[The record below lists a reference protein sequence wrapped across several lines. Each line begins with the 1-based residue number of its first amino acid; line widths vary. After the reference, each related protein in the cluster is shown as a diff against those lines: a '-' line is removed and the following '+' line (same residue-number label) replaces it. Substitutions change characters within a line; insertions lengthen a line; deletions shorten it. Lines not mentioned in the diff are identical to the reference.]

1 MPFNEKIINE
11 RHGDIAALVEIMRAL
26 RDREKGCPWDI
37 EQTFESISQYTIEE
51 AYEVADA
58 IDRKDWEGLK
68 IELGDLLLQSIYHS
82 QIASEKGYFNFEDV
96 IKEVSEKMV
105 SRHPHVFGNS
115 QEVKTSQQ
123 QVEDWEKIKAA
134 ERKSKQQGKVLDDVA
149 LNLPALV
156 RAAKLQKRAARVGF
170 DWPNYKNV
178 LDKIIEEAHELSDA
192 ALNGDKSHIEEEYG
206 DLLFT
211 FVNLGR
217 HFNIEAEVALKKT
230 NNKFK
235 KRFEFIETELEKKG
249 KSPKESS
256 LSEMDHLWEKAK
268 KILT

>member
-1 MPFNEKIINE
+1 MMW
-11 RHGDIAALVEIMRAL
+11 LS
-26 RDREKGCPWDI
+26 
-37 EQTFESISQYTIEE
+37 TY
-51 AYEVADA
+51 
-58 IDRKDWEGLK
+58 
-68 IELGDLLLQSIYHS
+68 
-82 QIASEKGYFNFEDV
+82 
-96 IKEVSEKMV
+96 
-105 SRHPHVFGNS
+105 
-115 QEVKTSQQ
+115 
-123 QVEDWEKIKAA
+123 
-134 ERKSKQQGKVLDDVA
+134 
-149 LNLPALV
+149 LPLV

-217 HFNIEAEVALKKT
+217 HFNIDAEVALKKT

-235 KRFEFIETELEKKG
+235 KRFEFIEMELEKKG
-249 KSPKESS
+249 KSPKDSS
-256 LSEMDHLWEKAK
+256 LSEMDLLWEKAK